1 MLKLKNCK
9 PILIIS
15 GEPFSIFNE
24 IFLKSIKHERIKN
37 SKRPIVL
44 IGSKDLLLEHMKKL
58 NFNFKLNNISL
69 KNIQEAEIKRNLI
82 NIIDIKFNFKKPFD
96 KISSKS
102 TNYIKSCFEL
112 ALNLQKKIV
121 ITGIINGPISK
132 SHFKVKN
139 LVGITEYLAKLN
151 NKNSK
156 EVMLIYNKSLSVSP
170 ITTHVPIKNVHR
182 YINKN
187 KIINN
192 IKTIVNF
199 YKNKI
204 NKKKI
209 RFAITGFN
217 PHCESRSSIKEE
229 NKFIIPAIKF
239 LKSKG
244 FNIKGPFPADTIF
257 IKKIRNNFDVI
268 IGMYHDQVLAPFK
281 AIYEFDAINITLGLD
296 FIRLSPDHGPN
307 NKELGKNISDPK
319 SLIECIHFLNKINVN
334 KS

>member
-9 PILIIS
+9 PILIVS
-15 GEPFSIFNE
+15 GEPFSVFNE
-24 IFLKSIKHERIKN
+24 IFLKSIKHKTIKN
-37 SKRPIVL
+37 TKRPMIL

-58 NFNFKLNNISL
+58 NFNYELNNINL
-69 KNIQEAEIKRNLI
+69 KNIQDAKIKKNLI

-112 ALNLQKKIV
+112 ALNIQKKIS

-132 SHFKVKN
+132 SHFKIKN

-182 YINKN
+182 YISKH
-187 KIINN
+187 KIINK
-192 IKTIVNF
+192 IKTIVDF
-199 YKNKI
+199 YKIKL

-209 RFAITGFN
+209 KFAITGLN
-217 PHCESRSSIKEE
+217 PHCESQSSIKEE
-229 NKFIIPAIKF
+229 NKHIIPAIKF

-257 IKKIRNNFDVI
+257 IKKIRKNFDVV
-268 IGMYHDQVLAPFK
+268 IGMYHDQVLSPIK
-281 AIYEFDAINITLGLD
+281 TIYEFDAINITLGLD

-307 NKELGKNISDPK
+307 NEELGKNISNPK
-319 SLIECIHFLNKINVN
+319 SMIQCIHFLNKINVN